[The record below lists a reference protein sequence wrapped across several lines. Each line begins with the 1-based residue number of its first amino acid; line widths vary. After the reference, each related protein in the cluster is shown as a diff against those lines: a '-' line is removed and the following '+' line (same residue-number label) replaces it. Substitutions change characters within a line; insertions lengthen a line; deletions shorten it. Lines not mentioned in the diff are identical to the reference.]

1 LVGRGICLARGRGG
15 LRHSPVLVRT
25 CGLRGAARRGGAAGR
40 GVAWHEKNRLRG
52 VAGGPGGNMRTLHTY
67 ILRETVATIVVAV
80 GVCTGLLLLGN
91 LLKEIVSLLMSGQAT
106 LGLVVRGIGLLLP
119 YVFAFSLP
127 MGALTAALLVFGRLS
142 ADQELTAARANGI
155 SLMAL
160 AMPVVAL
167 SLGLC
172 GVCAWI
178 NLDLAPRCRMAY
190 GQLFKTFARHQSQ
203 SLIPVGR
210 FVTDFPNF
218 VIYAD
223 RIDGNRIEDVI
234 FLQLRDGR
242 KVLDIRAPRAELNFD
257 ERTREL
263 RLSFLDGRYLQ
274 WIPGR
279 ALEPAPVVEEPA
291 TPAPPE
297 PTNEPPSEAGPAA
310 PGGVGAAAA
319 GPEGAVPTGDLDARA
334 PGDGHADAVA
344 TGDTGERQTVTRTPV
359 PETAPR
365 EIPPVGIPPVGIPP
379 VGSSGTGSGGGGT
392 ATVAAAAGATA
403 PAGGMEAGVSHA
415 TSEASSPVVGA
426 ATEAGASTSGG
437 GPGMEG
443 ASGRGAASTGGVEEG
458 FWQRV
463 PSRELRVSVTLPAEV
478 FSEGLPRFS
487 QMTFG
492 QLLQE
497 RRELKRLGIDDLA
510 PLDFQLHRQVAFSFA
525 CFGFAL
531 VGIPLG
537 VRAHRRETSVGIAF
551 AIGLVLLYYAFL
563 ILGQAFETQA
573 EYVPWLIV
581 WVPNVLFQGVGA
593 WLLWRVNRGR

>member
-1 LVGRGICLARGRGG
+1 MGSDTRPSWFGPGAARCGGAVGRGKVWLGR
-15 LRHSPVLVRT
+15 
-25 CGLRGAARRGGAAGR
+25 
-40 GVAWHEKNRLRG
+40 NRLRG
-52 VAGGPGGNMRTLHTY
+52 VAGGPGGIMRTLHTY

-167 SLGLC
+167 SLALC

-190 GQLFKTFARHQSQ
+190 GQLFKNFARHQSQ

-279 ALEPAPVVEEPA
+279 ALEPAPVVEEPP
-291 TPAPPE
+291 TPAPAPSAEE
-297 PTNEPPSEAGPAA
+297 PAPEAGPAA
-310 PGGVGAAAA
+310 PGAGGAAAA
-319 GPEGAVPTGDLDARA
+319 GGEGAVPTVTGDRDAGA
-334 PGDGHADAVA
+334 AGGGPVDAVA
-344 TGDTGERQTVTRTPV
+344 TRDTGEDRVGARTPV
-359 PETAPR
+359 PESAPM

-379 VGSSGTGSGGGGT
+379 VGSSGASTGGGT
-392 ATVAAAAGATA
+392 TTVAAAGAG
-403 PAGGMEAGVSHA
+403 PVEAGVSHA
-415 TSEASSPVVGA
+415 NSEGS
-426 ATEAGASTSGG
+426 TTAGATGAGPSPEGV
-437 GPGMEG
+437 GPGAQG
-443 ASGRGAASTGGVEEG
+443 ASGRGPVAAAGVEEG
-458 FWQRV
+458 FWQQV

-487 QMTFG
+487 RMTFG

-497 RRELKRLGIDDLA
+497 RRELRRLGIDDLA

>member
-1 LVGRGICLARGRGG
+1 
-15 LRHSPVLVRT
+15 
-25 CGLRGAARRGGAAGR
+25 
-40 GVAWHEKNRLRG
+40 
-52 VAGGPGGNMRTLHTY
+52 MRTLHTY

-167 SLGLC
+167 SLALC

-190 GQLFKTFARHQSQ
+190 GQLFKNFARHQSQ

-279 ALEPAPVVEEPA
+279 ALEPAPVVEEPP
-291 TPAPPE
+291 TPAPAPSAEE
-297 PTNEPPSEAGPAA
+297 PAPEAGPAA
-310 PGGVGAAAA
+310 PGAGGAAVA
-319 GPEGAVPTGDLDARA
+319 GVEGAVPTVTGARDAGA
-334 PGDGHADAVA
+334 AGGGPVDAVA
-344 TGDTGERQTVTRTPV
+344 TRDTGEDRVGARTPV
-359 PETAPR
+359 PESAPM

-379 VGSSGTGSGGGGT
+379 VGSSGASTGGGT
-392 ATVAAAAGATA
+392 TAVTAAGAAASAEPVEAGVSETNSEGSTAAGATA
-403 PAGGMEAGVSHA
+403 
-415 TSEASSPVVGA
+415 
-426 ATEAGASTSGG
+426 AGASPEGG
-437 GPGMEG
+437 GL
-443 ASGRGAASTGGVEEG
+443 GRGPVAAGGVEEG

-487 QMTFG
+487 RMTFG

-497 RRELKRLGIDDLA
+497 RRELRRLGIDDLA